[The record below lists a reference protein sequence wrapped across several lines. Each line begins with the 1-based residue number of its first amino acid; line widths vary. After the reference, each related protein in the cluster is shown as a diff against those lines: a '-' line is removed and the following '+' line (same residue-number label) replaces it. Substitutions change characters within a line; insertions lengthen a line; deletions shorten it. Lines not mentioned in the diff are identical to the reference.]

1 MDALTQLPLDEQA
14 VNTLAGALCAL
25 VVSLSTRMSERQ
37 RTAFADDLASLA
49 RDAEAHGDTQLET
62 LLIDLHRAAR

>member
-1 MDALTQLPLDEQA
+1 MDALTQLPLDEHA

-49 RDAEAHGDTQLET
+49 IEAEANGQLQLET